1 VPDAAAVVAG
11 ILPKG
16 GPTMDR
22 RGFLEQ
28 SVQLGVLAVL
38 AGACTDTGSITG
50 PELNGGKDVVVTLA
64 EYPALAQAGGI
75 ARINGVSPPLALVNE
90 GGEVFAGFSMVCPH
104 QGSTVRVT
112 GSSFVCPSHG
122 ARFDANGQWTGGQPT
137 SNLLEYPTSYDAE
150 AGTVTV
156 TSV

>member
-1 VPDAAAVVAG
+1 
-11 ILPKG
+11 
-16 GPTMDR
+16 MDR

-38 AGACTDTGSITG
+38 AGACTDMGSITG

-75 ARINGVSPPLALVNE
+75 ARISGVSPPLALVNE
-90 GGEVFAGFSMVCPH
+90 GGDDYAAFSLVCPH
-104 QGSTVRVT
+104 QGSTVGVT

-122 ARFDANGQWTGGQPT
+122 ARFDAHGQWTGGQRT
-137 SNLLEYPTSYDAE
+137 SNLREYPTSYDAG

-156 TSV
+156 ISV